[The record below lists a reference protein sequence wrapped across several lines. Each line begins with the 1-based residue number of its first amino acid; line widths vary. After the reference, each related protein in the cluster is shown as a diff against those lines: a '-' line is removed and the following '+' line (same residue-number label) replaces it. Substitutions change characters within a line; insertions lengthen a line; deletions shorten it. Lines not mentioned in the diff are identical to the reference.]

1 MKIYMV
7 GGAVRDTLLGR
18 PVKERDFVVVGAT
31 PQDMLARGF
40 HQVGR
45 DFPVFLHPDTKEEYA
60 LARGERRRVEL
71 DRDPGTFTQPDV
83 TLEQDL
89 ERRDLT
95 VNAIAMDADGEV
107 IDPYGGRL
115 DLDNKLLRHVSGAFS
130 DDPVSILRVARFA
143 ARYGEMGFRVARETM
158 ALMARMVK
166 RGDAD
171 ALVPERVWQE
181 LARAL
186 VEPRPCR
193 FFEVLR
199 GCGAWSRLFPEIPDD
214 GRAITALEQVV
225 PLSWSSEIRFAAIM
239 GSLNPVTTGEVGHPG
254 DGASAI
260 RDVESLCTRL
270 RAPRRYHELA
280 LLVVK
285 YCQRVPEAASAEA
298 ILALFEATDAMR
310 RPDRFRQFL
319 LSCRAICG
327 DHSISRQT
335 AFGRDSLLTA
345 ALERVNRMDLLSLV
359 TGIQDPDR
367 IKDIIQQRRIEVIHQ
382 EATRITGEDM
392 EAENGGGGS

>member
-1 MKIYMV
+1 M
-7 GGAVRDTLLGR
+7 
-18 PVKERDFVVVGAT
+18 
-31 PQDMLARGF
+31 
-40 HQVGR
+40 
-45 DFPVFLHPDTKEEYA
+45 
-60 LARGERRRVEL
+60 
-71 DRDPGTFTQPDV
+71 
-83 TLEQDL
+83 
-89 ERRDLT
+89 
-95 VNAIAMDADGEV
+95 
-107 IDPYGGRL
+107 
-115 DLDNKLLRHVSGAFS
+115 
-130 DDPVSILRVARFA
+130 
-143 ARYGEMGFRVARETM
+143 
-158 ALMARMVK
+158 
-166 RGDAD
+166 
-171 ALVPERVWQE
+171 
-181 LARAL
+181 
-186 VEPRPCR
+186 
-193 FFEVLR
+193 LR